1 MLLGG
6 IEVSITLNQILQ
18 LPRTQSPKFN
28 QYGLCFWWNI
38 ILSCHFSY
46 SEVHSKNFKV
56 NMGRLNVIVL
66 ASYYYSAKQTHNII
80 LIVHM
85 LSVLM
90 PALSGAIN

>member
-6 IEVSITLNQILQ
+6 IEVPIILNQILQ

-28 QYGLCFWWNI
+28 QYGLCFWWDI
-38 ILSCHFSY
+38 ILSFHFSY

-56 NMGRLNVIVL
+56 NMGRLNVIIL
-66 ASYYYSAKQTHNII
+66 ASYYYSEKQTHNITF
-80 LIVHM
+80 LVHM
-85 LSVLM
+85 LSVLT